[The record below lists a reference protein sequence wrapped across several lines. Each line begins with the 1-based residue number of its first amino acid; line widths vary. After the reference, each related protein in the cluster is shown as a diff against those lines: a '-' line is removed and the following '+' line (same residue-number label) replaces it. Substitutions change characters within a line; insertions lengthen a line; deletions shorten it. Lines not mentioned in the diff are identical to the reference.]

1 MSTEDGERPKEASKP
16 LIEKRRRAR
25 INKALDELI
34 KMVAKPMSKRENRMP
49 RFEKA
54 VVLEMTVEYVKKAVM
69 GCIIPDRP
77 SYSVYNIAFQNGFKR
92 CSEEVQHFLQNG
104 CDNFPEDSLLKPLM
118 KHLNQKQEASSSN
131 SRVPADL
138 AQLGST
144 KNPVTQPEVSGN
156 STDYHSKISIEVFSP
171 NSNKSDYSSMD
182 SFSRVSRPSSDDST
196 GYHPNMNNEVLNS
209 NSNKSD
215 YSSADSCSRPSVY
228 ESTGYFPKTT
238 KRLLDSNCNK
248 LDYSSRDSGSSA
260 SRPSSEYVTGYHPM
274 KKRVLSSNSNTLN
287 YPLMD
292 YGSRASRPSSED
304 ESPHFHNLV
313 SEISI
318 KNKEINFG
326 PKMVA
331 QNEELK
337 ENMINIVQDV
347 GDEDGIENVINSV
360 LNVGDIWR
368 PWN

>member
-1 MSTEDGERPKEASKP
+1 
-16 LIEKRRRAR
+16 
-25 INKALDELI
+25 
-34 KMVAKPMSKRENRMP
+34 
-49 RFEKA
+49 
-54 VVLEMTVEYVKKAVM
+54 
-69 GCIIPDRP
+69 RP

-118 KHLNQKQEASSSN
+118 KHLNQKLEASSSN
-131 SRVPADL
+131 TRVPADL

-144 KNPVTQPEVSGN
+144 KNPVTQLEVSGN
-156 STDYHSKISIEVFSP
+156 STDYHSKISMEVFSP

-215 YSSADSCSRPSVY
+215 YLSADSCSHPSVY
-228 ESTGYFPKTT
+228 DGTSYYPKTT
-238 KRLLDSNCNK
+238 KRLLNSNCNK

-304 ESPHFHNLV
+304 ESPPFHNLV

-318 KNKEINFG
+318 RNKEINFG

-331 QNEELK
+331 QNEDLK
-337 ENMINIVQDV
+337 ENMISIVQDV

-360 LNVGDIWR
+360 LNTIIQCIPTDIAQWDR
-368 PWN
+368 LSVSDQPNVSENSTDYYSIINNEVLSTKSNKSDYSSVDSRLCPPFSSIYNNLESDSSIRNKEINF